1 MLLRGNARQHRLP
14 RRAWELGRNSGSPRS
29 HAPAWECTSAL
40 ATTQSVGAR
49 SRFRFTSFPCSCV
62 GMHVSISYYAERG
75 SQVEIQ
81 DHLVPMLPRG
91 NASQHQLPRRAWE
104 LGRDSGSPRSHA
116 PAWECTSAPA
126 TTQSVGARSRFRI
139 TSFPCSCVGMQVS
152 IGYHA
157 ERGSEVVC
165 ECLR

>member
-14 RRAWELGRNSGSPRS
+14 RRAWETGRNSGSPRS
-29 HAPAWECTSAL
+29 HAPAWECTPVS
-40 ATTQSVGAR
+40 ATTQSVGVR

-62 GMHVSISYYAERG
+62 GMHVSISYHAERG
-75 SQVEIQ
+75 SQVKIQ
-81 DHLVPMLPRG
+81 VRLVPLLLRG
-91 NASQHQLPRRAWE
+91 NARQHQLLRRAWQ

-116 PAWECTSAPA
+116 PASECTSVSA
-126 TTQSVGARSRFRI
+126 TTQSVGVRSRFRF
-139 TSFPCSCVGMQVS
+139 TSFRCSCVGMQVS